1 MVSELQLGDLRVA
14 VVRKKIRNLHLSVH
28 PPDGHVKISAPVRL
42 SPEAIR
48 LFAISKIGWIRKQ
61 RTKILSQERETP
73 REYKE
78 LETHWAWGGRCRLHV
93 VEENR
98 APSVAL
104 DHDNLILR
112 VRPGTDVRHRQAVV
126 ENWYRSQTR
135 EAAAPLIA
143 KWEAA
148 LGVKVEK
155 VFVQKMKTLWGSCN
169 SRRHTVRLNSEL
181 AKKPRECLEYIV
193 VHELVHLLER
203 SHGPR
208 FVVLMDR
215 HLPNWRYFKARLNRL
230 PVRHED
236 WLY

>member
-1 MVSELQLGDLRVA
+1 MVSQLQLGDLQVV
-14 VVRKKIRNLHLSVH
+14 VVRKPIRNLHLSVN
-28 PPDGHVKISAPVRL
+28 PPDGHVKISAPSRL

-61 RTKILSQERETP
+61 QAKIRSQERETP
-73 REYKE
+73 REFKE
-78 LETHWAWGGRCRLHV
+78 LETHWAWGNRCRLHI

-98 APSVAL
+98 APSVTL
-104 DHDNLILR
+104 DHDALILR
-112 VRPGTDVRHRQAVV
+112 VRPGSDKRQRQAVV
-126 ENWYRSQTR
+126 EDWYHRQIR

-143 KWEAA
+143 KWEPV
-148 LGVKVEK
+148 LGVKAEK

-169 SRRHTVRLNSEL
+169 SRRRTIRLNSEL

-193 VHELVHLLER
+193 VHEMAHVLER

-208 FVVLMDR
+208 FVALMDR
-215 HLPNWRYFKARLNRL
+215 YLPNWRTFKARLNRL

>member
-93 VEENR
+93 IEENR
-98 APSVAL
+98 APSVSL
-104 DHDNLILR
+104 DHDTLILR
-112 VRPGTDVRHRQAVV
+112 VRPGTDIRHRQAVV
-126 ENWYRSQTR
+126 EDWYRSQTR

-148 LGVKVEK
+148 LGVKLEK

-169 SRRHTVRLNSEL
+169 ARRHTVRLNSEL

-193 VHELVHLLER
+193 VHELAHLLER

-208 FVVLMDR
+208 FVALMDR
-215 HLPNWRYFKARLNRL
+215 HRPNWRYFKARLNRL